1 MVRLLS
7 HAWWAVAVR
16 GVAAVLFGI
25 LTLVSPTLTLE
36 FMIVLFAAYALL
48 DGASNA
54 VSAIINRKH
63 DRTWWWFLL
72 AGLAGVAVGI
82 LIFAFPGLTAIVLVY
97 FIATRALIVCI
108 VEIAAGIALRKEI
121 SSEWLLI
128 LKGVLSVLFG
138 LVLFVAPGA
147 GALAMV
153 LVIGVYAIVAG
164 VLLMLV
170 AFRLRNQG
178 RATLSA

>member
-7 HAWWAVAVR
+7 RAWWAVAVR
-16 GVAAVLFGI
+16 GVAAILFGI
-25 LTLVSPTLTLE
+25 LTLVLPALTLE
-36 FMIVLFAAYALL
+36 FMILLFGTYALL

-54 VSAIINRKH
+54 VSAIVNRKH

-82 LIFAFPGLTAIVLVY
+82 LTFAFPGLTAIVLVY
-97 FIATRALIVCI
+97 FIAARALIIGI
-108 VEIAAGIALRKEI
+108 VEIAAGVALRKEI
-121 SSEWLLI
+121 SSEWFLI
-128 LKGVLSVLFG
+128 LKGILSVLFG
-138 LVLFVAPGA
+138 LVLFAMPGA

-170 AFRLRNQG
+170 AFRLRGRG
-178 RATLSA
+178 RAALSA